1 MKTLSFFGKLA
12 PGKKTGPFP
21 ALYHKRRKRPRCLLR
36 FYLYI
41 HHTKSEEKIK
51 KISPVSSRAGVAAKE
66 SEDNMVCR
74 IVMDI
79 MIERKR
85 QRMMNRMKLI
95 ETSKAILTNCMA
107 LQANEAFLVVADE
120 PKRELGEVLFEAG
133 KQLGAEAMLMVMK
146 EREKSGQE
154 PPAAVAAA
162 MKSADVVVC
171 VTEHSLTHT
180 KARKE
185 AAANGA
191 RLATMPSITADMF
204 LEGAISADYAQVK
217 VLTEKVTELLTAAST
232 VRIEKAGKSLTFSI
246 AGRNGV
252 PSTGMYVNPGESG
265 NLPSG
270 EAYVAPLEGTAEG
283 QIVVDGSISGIGK
296 IDSPLL
302 LTIEKGR
309 ITHAEGTSAERLL
322 QILGDQDGR
331 MLGEFGIGTND
342 KARITG
348 VVLEDEKVYGT
359 IHVAFGSN
367 NTFGGTIVA
376 GVHIDLV
383 VKEPDVYLDDTCIM
397 KNGKLLGQ

>member
-1 MKTLSFFGKLA
+1 MN
-12 PGKKTGPFP
+12 
-21 ALYHKRRKRPRCLLR
+21 CL
-36 FYLYI
+36 
-41 HHTKSEEKIK
+41 
-51 KISPVSSRAGVAAKE
+51 
-66 SEDNMVCR
+66 
-74 IVMDI
+74 
-79 MIERKR
+79 
-85 QRMMNRMKLI
+85 
-95 ETSKAILTNCMA
+95 A
-107 LQANEAFLVVADE
+107 LQANETFLVVADE
-120 PKRELGEVLFEAG
+120 RKRDIGEALWEAG

-171 VTEHSLTHT
+171 VTQHSLTHT

-185 AAANGA
+185 AAANGT
-191 RLATMPSITADMF
+191 RLATMPAITEDMF
-204 LEGAISADYAQVK
+204 LAGAISADYTQVK
-217 VLTEKVTELLTAAST
+217 ALTERVTEMLTRAST

-246 AGRNGV
+246 ADRNGV

-270 EAYVAPLEGTAEG
+270 EAYIAPLEGTAEG
-283 QIVVDGSISGIGK
+283 QILVDGSIAGIGK

-302 LTIEKGR
+302 LTVQNGR
-309 ITHAEGTSAERLL
+309 ITEAEGTAGERLL
-322 QILGDQDGR
+322 QMLGDQDGR

-383 VKEPDVYLDDTCIM
+383 VKEPDVYLDDKCIM
-397 KNGKLLGQ
+397 KSGKLLTT

>member
-1 MKTLSFFGKLA
+1 
-12 PGKKTGPFP
+12 
-21 ALYHKRRKRPRCLLR
+21 
-36 FYLYI
+36 
-41 HHTKSEEKIK
+41 
-51 KISPVSSRAGVAAKE
+51 
-66 SEDNMVCR
+66 
-74 IVMDI
+74 
-79 MIERKR
+79 
-85 QRMMNRMKLI
+85 MKLI
-95 ETSKAILTNCMA
+95 ETSKGILTNCMA
-107 LQANEAFLVVADE
+107 LKAGETFLVVADE
-120 PKRELGEVLFEAG
+120 PKRELGEALWEAG
-133 KQLGAEAMLMVMK
+133 KQLGAEAVLMIMQ

-154 PPAAVAAA
+154 PPVAVAEA
-162 MKSADVVVC
+162 MKQSDVVIC
-171 VTEHSLTHT
+171 ATEHSLTHT

-185 AAANGA
+185 AAANGT
-191 RLATMPSITADMF
+191 RLATMPGITADMF

-217 VLTEKVTELLTAAST
+217 VLTEQVTEMLTKAST
-232 VRIEKAGKSLTFSI
+232 VRIEKAGKSLHFSI

-270 EAYVAPLEGTAEG
+270 EAYIAPVEGHANG
-283 QIVVDGSISGIGK
+283 QILVDGSISGIGK
-296 IDSPLL
+296 IDTPLL
-302 LTIEKGR
+302 LTLENGR
-309 ITHAEGTSAERLL
+309 ITNAEGASAERLL

-383 VKEPDVYLDDTCIM
+383 VKEPDVYLDDHLIM
-397 KNGKLLGQ
+397 KSGQLLSK

>member
-1 MKTLSFFGKLA
+1 MT
-12 PGKKTGPFP
+12 
-21 ALYHKRRKRPRCLLR
+21 
-36 FYLYI
+36 
-41 HHTKSEEKIK
+41 
-51 KISPVSSRAGVAAKE
+51 
-66 SEDNMVCR
+66 
-74 IVMDI
+74 
-79 MIERKR
+79 
-85 QRMMNRMKLI
+85 LI
-95 ETSKAILTNCMA
+95 ESSKAILMNCLA
-107 LQANEAFLVVADE
+107 LQANETFLVVADE
-120 PKRELGEVLFEAG
+120 RKRDIGEALWEAG

-171 VTEHSLTHT
+171 VTQHSLTHT

-185 AAANGA
+185 AAANGT
-191 RLATMPSITADMF
+191 RLATMPAITEDMF
-204 LEGAISADYAQVK
+204 LAGAISADYTQVK
-217 VLTEKVTELLTAAST
+217 ALTERVTDMLTRAST

-246 AGRNGV
+246 ANRNGV

-270 EAYVAPLEGTAEG
+270 EAYIAPLEGTAEG
-283 QIVVDGSISGIGK
+283 QILVDGSIAGIGK

-302 LTIEKGR
+302 LTVQNGR
-309 ITHAEGTSAERLL
+309 ITEAEGTAAERLL
-322 QILGDQDGR
+322 QMLGDQDGR

-383 VKEPDVYLDDTCIM
+383 VKEPDVYLDDKCIM
-397 KNGKLLGQ
+397 KSGKLLAT